1 MLRYPMLEQLRNL
14 RLHAMAR
21 CLEEQMNTEDI
32 GSFSFEDRLGMM
44 VDREMVDRENRRL
57 SRRLSR
63 AALKVDA
70 CMEDMDYRAG
80 RGLDRSLMMSLA
92 SCRWIHERR
101 GILITG
107 PTGAG
112 KTWIACAMAHK
123 ACLEGYTALYK
134 RLPAFLRELDA
145 ARETGTY
152 DKLMRTC
159 GKTDLIVL
167 DDWGLERMNQRQGLT
182 ILELLEDRYNLRS
195 TVVASQIPPE
205 KWHETIKDPTLADAV
220 LDRLIHNSYRIDL
233 KGDSMRKRTAVSLT
247 EESEDGQ
254 H

>member
-1 MLRYPMLEQLRNL
+1 MLEQLRNL

-63 AALKVDA
+63 ANLKVDA

-112 KTWIACAMAHK
+112 KTWRACAMAHK

-145 ARETGTY
+145 ARDTGTY

-167 DDWGLERMNQRQGLT
+167 DDWGLEPFSSDQRRD
-182 ILELLEDRYNLRS
+182 LLEIMEDRHGRKANIV
-195 TVVASQIPPE
+195 TSQLPVE
-205 KWHETIKDPTLADAV
+205 NWHEIMGDPTIADAI
-220 LDRLIHNSYRIDL
+220 LDRLVHNAIKITL
-233 KGDSMRKRTAVSLT
+233 KGESMRIRRKGKGGKEHKTKTRS
-247 EESEDGQ
+247 
-254 H
+254 